1 MGGDTPEAN
10 TFTTLADTAV
20 TQTTCA
26 AEATRRSAELW
37 SFTAAVD
44 GGDST
49 CRLSTWEHMSDATW
63 DANAVTQVAA
73 DTCAAMA
80 CPTAPPTGAWPGA
93 DAAAS
98 NAAFGGH
105 QPTNLMCWPKNSLLE
120 LMDCGHTVVQTR
132 TAGWPGTCNNLDAA
146 PTTGDGAVST
156 QDACRTSC
164 VNDPFCS
171 VWMWATPQATADD
184 ATTNACYTGVGNQ
197 CWTTGG
203 DGNSIGTVT
212 MAERMQHGQV
222 TVIKDGLTD
231 RVLDNLQQQFG
242 EDVQVGGVP
251 MSREDQITNC
261 RIICHSNIECTYWQ
275 TFYSEPCG
283 LNHEDCRTDL
293 GCWTETPGVDASGAG
308 TNVGAYVPYPATLA
322 ALADGGAFRPDDA
335 DTALLTGGQFI
346 QHFCPEPS
354 LPTRP
359 PTTTT
364 TTTTT
369 VVQLPGLPETP
380 PPSGGFMNP
389 WGYILIVGTLLVA
402 LAALALMVLGQPKA
416 AKKRGIKPI
425 KKKVD
430 PPPPPA
436 PEPPV
441 QPFVPLVTYA
451 APVVQPTYAQPLAM
465 TTIAQ
470 PTIAAQA
477 VAQPYLRPA
486 M

>member
-171 VWMWATPQATADD
+171 VWMCATPESGINAGPREETATQSERSPWPSE
-184 ATTNACYTGVGNQ
+184 C
-197 CWTTGG
+197 
-203 DGNSIGTVT
+203 STV
-212 MAERMQHGQV
+212 RSPSSK
-222 TVIKDGLTD
+222 TVSPT
-231 RVLDNLQQQFG
+231 VC
-242 EDVQVGGVP
+242 
-251 MSREDQITNC
+251 S
-261 RIICHSNIECTYWQ
+261 IICSNSSEKMFKWEACLCLAKTRSQ
-275 TFYSEPCG
+275 TAESF
-283 LNHEDCRTDL
+283 
-293 GCWTETPGVDASGAG
+293 
-308 TNVGAYVPYPATLA
+308 ATLTSSA
-322 ALADGGAFRPDDA
+322 
-335 DTALLTGGQFI
+335 LTGR
-346 QHFCPEPS
+346 PS
-354 LPTRP
+354 TR
-359 PTTTT
+359 
-364 TTTTT
+364 
-369 VVQLPGLPETP
+369 
-380 PPSGGFMNP
+380 SR
-389 WGYILIVGTLLVA
+389 VA
-402 LAALALMVLGQPKA
+402 
-416 AKKRGIKPI
+416 
-425 KKKVD
+425 
-430 PPPPPA
+430 
-436 PEPPV
+436 
-441 QPFVPLVTYA
+441 
-451 APVVQPTYAQPLAM
+451 
-465 TTIAQ
+465 
-470 PTIAAQA
+470 
-477 VAQPYLRPA
+477 
-486 M
+486 